1 MTGDKVTKFI
11 VVRFAGLWA
20 SLAIIFGFFGCSRA
34 VKTDEPIRIVPDKE
48 LVARLGEDVTWT
60 FKAYRGSREVM
71 VVESLP
77 GDLPLGVV
85 RKFDAKVPTLAG
97 KVLARD
103 VRHGVIRV
111 TAFDER
117 ACAEAYEAMKKA
129 ATEQVKKTKDTN
141 VSIPASPCDPVF
153 VSSMSTPPEFM
164 SYGYFAWHM
173 IDGSDQVAIED
184 YGKFFAEHF
193 GVASKRQPAINIV
206 AVPDREAPHTVYP
219 WLGSCAVRE
228 RSTCGGAS
236 DCLWGRVSCISKD
249 AVGQSPAASSK
260 EKGKS

>member
-1 MTGDKVTKFI
+1 MKGIEKTRLIRATFI
-11 VVRFAGLWA
+11 KGLA
-20 SLAIIFGFFGCSRA
+20 TVGLLFLVFSCSQA

-48 LVARLGEDVTWT
+48 LVAKLGEDVTWT

-77 GDLPLGVV
+77 GDLPLGVI

-97 KVLARD
+97 KVLTRD

-111 TAFDER
+111 TAFDEK
-117 ACAEAYEAMKKA
+117 ACTEAYEAMKKA

-153 VSSMSTPPEFM
+153 VSATSTPPEFM

-173 IDGSDQVAIED
+173 IDGSDQVAITD

-193 GVASKRQPAINIV
+193 GVASKSQPAINIV
-206 AVPDREAPHTVYP
+206 AVPDLEAPHTVYP
-219 WLGSCAVRE
+219 WLGSCAARE
-228 RSTCGGAS
+228 RRFCGGAS
-236 DCLWGRVSCISKD
+236 DCLWGRVSCLSKD
-249 AVGQSPAASSK
+249 AVGQSTTSSNN
-260 EKGKS
+260 EKGKI